1 MQCTY
6 IMAIFDVCSS
16 FVLTFTSMQES
27 KNIAFYSTNAVEG
40 DAVGMVVRTGDET
53 AMGRIAGLAA
63 GIDSGV
69 TPIHVELDHFI
80 VTITYVA
87 LALGTIEIYCLVNT

>member
-1 MQCTY
+1 MPKLLRS
-6 IMAIFDVCSS
+6 IKIFLCV
-16 FVLTFTSMQES
+16 FKES
-27 KNIAFYSTNAVEG
+27 KNIAFFSTNAVEG

-63 GIDSGV
+63 GLDSGL

-80 VTITYVA
+80 VNITYVA
-87 LALGTIEIYCLVNT
+87 LALGEKNKQKLI